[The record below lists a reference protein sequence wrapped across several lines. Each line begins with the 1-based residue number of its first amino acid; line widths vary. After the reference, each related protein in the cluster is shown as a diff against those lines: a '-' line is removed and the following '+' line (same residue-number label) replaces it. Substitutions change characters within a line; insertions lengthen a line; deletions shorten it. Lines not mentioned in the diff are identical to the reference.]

1 VFAATGHPPYQGETV
16 MDILVRLATEPP
28 DLTGLPAELT
38 GLIEACLERV
48 PRDRPSDGTILKRL
62 GSFASGPPDA
72 GPGHSYL
79 PDSAMALIAG
89 YQHSPQLNGRAGAEA
104 DGDDALGE
112 ETAGSQVAEATGD
125 ATSGSNTAL
134 PGFDSPTAFRTG
146 QGSPSRWARRHR
158 LRPGSRAGARSA
170 AHGRPLVWVASA
182 VAAVALVAAGT
193 AIGLSLR
200 GSGTPASAAGPGP
213 APPPPCITPATSSA
227 PQLCVSQPYG
237 DTATVYVIHG
247 TGFAPGTPV
256 TVRLAGVGVSPDHPV
271 ADQHGTFNYAIDQGH
286 NFFRGAIPPGTYSA
300 VVTAPGGRSA
310 SATFRVYPVGPAP
323 PAPPAAP

>member
-1 VFAATGHPPYQGETV
+1 

-38 GLIEACLERV
+38 GLIEACLERI
-48 PRDRPSDGTILKRL
+48 PRDRPSDGAILKRL
-62 GSFASGPPDA
+62 GSFDAGPPDA

-79 PDSAMALIAG
+79 PDSAMTLIAG
-89 YQHSPQLNGRAGAEA
+89 YQHSPQLNGWAGAKA
-104 DGDDALGE
+104 DGDDAFGE

-125 ATSGSNTAL
+125 ATSGSHTAL
-134 PGFDSPTAFRTG
+134 PGFDSPTAFRRG
-146 QGSPSRWARRHR
+146 QGSPSRWAPWRR
-158 LRPGSRAGARSA
+158 LRSASRAGARSA

-200 GSGTPASAAGPGP
+200 GSGTPAPAAGLGP
-213 APPPPCITPATSSA
+213 APPPPCITPTTSSA

-256 TVRLAGVGVSPDHPV
+256 TIRLAGVGVSPDHPV
-271 ADQHGTFNYAIDQGH
+271 ADQRGTFNYAIDQGH
-286 NFFRGAIPPGTYSA
+286 NFFRGPIPPGTYSA

-310 SATFRVYPVGPAP
+310 SASFRVYRVGSAP
-323 PAPPAAP
+323 SAPPAAP